1 MVFKRSYL
9 CAPALLLAARVFIA
23 ISAVGFSP
31 TLIPASAQDSVVIP
45 ADTILDESE
54 LQQVLQHGYELE
66 CEQRWSEALGHYEE
80 AVRQHPKRSDL
91 QQRLTRARMHYDL
104 GRRYEDPTFTTW
116 IAELSEREALDVYNE
131 ILRKIESHHV
141 QQPDWYSLAERGV
154 NNLSIAI
161 TRDSFRQ
168 ANSLAASDATLT
180 AFVEQVRSRL
190 EVTTIQNRHDA
201 TDVTSTVA
209 QLAQKEL
216 GLRPSAT
223 ILEFTCGA
231 MCTLDQYSSF
241 LTSGQLE
248 DVFSQIEGN
257 FVGLGIELKAELQS
271 LLIVNVISGGPAR
284 EAGLRAGDR
293 IVRVD
298 GQSLSVEV
306 TTDEA
311 ADMLKGPEGSEVVI
325 TVADQQGQSRDL
337 RLIRRRIEVPSV
349 ENIKIIDGQYHIAYL
364 RLSGFQKT
372 TSRDFDAALW
382 DLHRQGMQ
390 SLIIDLRGNPGG
402 LLTAA
407 VDVADKFVASGRI
420 VSTRGRNAHEDFDY
434 SAHATGTWRVPLT
447 VLIDGNTA
455 SASEILA
462 GAIRDNHRGTVVGQ
476 RSYGKGSVQGIFSLH
491 TSTAGVR
498 LTTAKF
504 YSPEGYAISQ
514 RGVYPDLTVR
524 TTKKPAANG
533 SVAVAGDE
541 DPALKAALQVAR
553 NNLLSQRD
561 S

>member
-9 CAPALLLAARVFIA
+9 CAPALMLAGRVLIA
-23 ISAVGFSP
+23 TIALGFSSAF
-31 TLIPASAQDSVVIP
+31 IPASAQDSVAIP
-45 ADTILDESE
+45 AEAIVDETA
-54 LQQVLQHGYELE
+54 LQEVLQRGYELE
-66 CEQRWSEALGHYEE
+66 CEQRWSEALGYYED
-80 AVRQHPKRSDL
+80 AVRDHPQRRDL
-91 QQRLTRARMHYDL
+91 QERLTRARIQYDL

-116 IAELSEREALDVYNE
+116 VARLSEREALDVFSE
-131 ILRKIESHHV
+131 VLRKIESHHV
-141 QQPDWYSLAERGV
+141 QRPDWYSLAERGV
-154 NNLSIAI
+154 NNLGIAL
-161 TRDSFRQ
+161 TRQTFCQ
-168 ANSLAASDATLT
+168 ANSLTAPSGTRDA
-180 AFVEQVRSRL
+180 FFEQIRRRMT
-190 EVTTIQNRHDA
+190 VTTIRSRHDV
-201 TDVTSTVA
+201 TDVATTVA
-209 QLAQKEL
+209 RLAQEQL
-216 GLRPSAT
+216 GLRPAST

-257 FVGLGIELKAELQS
+257 FVGLGIELKAEQDS
-271 LLIVNVISGGPAR
+271 LAIVNVIPGGPAR
-284 EAGLRAGDR
+284 DAGLRSGDR
-293 IVRVD
+293 IIRVD
-298 GQSLSVEV
+298 GESLASDI

-311 ADMLKGPEGSEVVI
+311 ADMLKGPDGSEVVI
-325 TVADQQGQSRDL
+325 TVIDPEGRSRDL

-349 ENIKIIDGQYHIAYL
+349 ENAKIIDPEHGIAYL
-364 RLSGFQKT
+364 RLTGFQKT

-390 SLIIDLRGNPGG
+390 SLIVDLRGNPGG

-491 TSTAGVR
+491 TSSAGVR

-504 YSPEGYAISQ
+504 YSPEGYAISK

-524 TTKKPAANG
+524 TTNKPTDNG
-533 SVAVAGDE
+533 SVAVVEKD
-541 DPALKAALQVAR
+541 DPVLKAALQVAR
-553 NNLLSQRD
+553 NNLLSQRGG
-561 S
+561 